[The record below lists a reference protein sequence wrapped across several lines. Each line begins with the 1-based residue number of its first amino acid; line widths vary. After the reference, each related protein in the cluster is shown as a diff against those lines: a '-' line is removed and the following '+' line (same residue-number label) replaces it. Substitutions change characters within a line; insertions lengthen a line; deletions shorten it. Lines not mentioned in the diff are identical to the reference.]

1 MEGLKMAK
9 EKRSQEKKTN
19 FLTHIL
25 NGINYMLP
33 CVVAGG
39 ILMALGYMFDD
50 ISLGAK
56 TYGHN
61 TPLADFFSTTG
72 SAIFNFMLPVLAA
85 GIGYSIDGI
94 PAIAAGLAGGY
105 LASQGKS
112 GFLGALVAG
121 FVAGYSV
128 LLVQKLTKKMPES
141 LDGVRS
147 LLIVPLASVLM
158 MGVVSNFVIE
168 PVVGF
173 INSALNSWLLSMN
186 GASKILL
193 GFILGGMAS
202 VDMGGPVNKTAY
214 LFGTAALAN
223 GQYEMMA
230 AVLAGEFVPAYVTA
244 LASTVF
250 KSKFTKEQRQTGI
263 TNYIIGLAGIT
274 ESAIPFWAVDT
285 IPVIVSCVV
294 GSGISGALS
303 MAFSCSVMAPFGG
316 IFILPLNSNIPGYL
330 ISLAAG
336 IAVGTVLYG
345 LLKKKPADEPDA
357 ESLPETMQQEA
368 AARQK

>member
-1 MEGLKMAK
+1 M
-9 EKRSQEKKTN
+9 SEKKEVT

-39 ILMALGYMFDD
+39 ILKAVGYMADD
-50 ISLGAK
+50 ISLGAS
-56 TYGHN
+56 TYGFN
-61 TPLADFFSTTG
+61 TPLANFFSTVG
-72 SAIFNFMLPVLAA
+72 NSVFNFMLPVLSA
-85 GIGYSIDGI
+85 GIGYSIGGV
-94 PAIAAGLAGGY
+94 PALAAGLAGGY
-105 LASQGKS
+105 LSSQGTS

-121 FVAGYSV
+121 FVAGYSIK
-128 LLVQKLTKKMPES
+128 LLQKLTRKVPES

-147 LLIVPLASVLM
+147 LLIIPLVSVLA
-158 MGVVSNFVIE
+158 MGLVSVFAIE

-173 INSALNSWLLSMN
+173 VNNALTNWLLSMN

-214 LFGTAALAN
+214 LFGTASLAN
-223 GQYEMMA
+223 GQYEIMA

-244 LASTVF
+244 LASTIF
-250 KSKFTKEQRQTGI
+250 KSKFTKEQRQAGI

-274 ESAIPFWAVDT
+274 ESAIPFWAADT
-285 IPVIVSCVV
+285 IPVIISCVA
-294 GSGISGALS
+294 GSGVAGALS

-316 IFILPLNSNIPGYL
+316 VFILPLNSNIPGYL
-330 ISLAAG
+330 IAQAAG

-345 LLKKKPADEPDA
+345 LLKKKPEPAKEKNPDRI
-357 ESLPETMQQEA
+357 EA
-368 AARQK
+368 AETAEVTYDAT